1 MYYVYILKSCKDGS
15 NYVGIATDLRK
26 RIKEHNCRSNKF
38 TDYKRPYKLI
48 WYSTF
53 LDKIKA
59 YKFEKYLK
67 TGSGIAFLRKHL
79 I

>member
-1 MYYVYILKSCKDGS
+1 MYYVYILKSLRDGS
-15 NYVGIATDLRK
+15 NYIGITTDLRK
-26 RIKEHNCRSNKF
+26 RLQEHNFKGLKF
-38 TDYKRPYKLI
+38 TTAKQPYKVI
-48 WYSTF
+48 WYSAF

>member
-1 MYYVYILKSCKDGS
+1 MHYVYILKSVKDGS
-15 NYVGIATDLRK
+15 NYIGVTKDLSK
-26 RIKEHNCRSNKF
+26 RIREHNSIGLKF
-38 TDYKRPYKLI
+38 TTTKRPYKII

-53 LDKIKA
+53 LDKVKA
-59 YKFEKYLK
+59 YRFEKYLK